1 MYMEV
6 TMNNGIK
13 RIREERGISQ
23 QKCADDLGIS
33 IRTLQRYEK
42 GETENLNYFIKL
54 SEYFG
59 VELEELLRT
68 E

>member
-1 MYMEV
+1 MD
-6 TMNNGIK
+6 NGIK

-42 GETENLNYFIKL
+42 GETENLSYFIRL
-54 SEYFG
+54 ARYFC
-59 VELEELLRT
+59 VDLEELLT
-68 E
+68 TK

>member
-1 MYMEV
+1 MD
-6 TMNNGIK
+6 NGIK

-42 GETENLNYFIKL
+42 GETENLSCFIRL
-54 SEYFG
+54 SEYFN
-59 VELEELLRT
+59 VDLEELLNAK
-68 E
+68 